1 MTAII
6 EIKHLQKYYG
16 KHMGV
21 VDVSLTVQQGEIFG
35 FIVSNGAGKSTTI
48 RCLLGLIHKSKGD
61 MSPFWQS
68 LRQFNRGTCTYR
80 LHAVRSHVLSQDKSQ
95 GCH

>member
-1 MTAII
+1 M
-6 EIKHLQKYYG
+6 
-16 KHMGV
+16 
-21 VDVSLTVQQGEIFG
+21 
-35 FIVSNGAGKSTTI
+35 